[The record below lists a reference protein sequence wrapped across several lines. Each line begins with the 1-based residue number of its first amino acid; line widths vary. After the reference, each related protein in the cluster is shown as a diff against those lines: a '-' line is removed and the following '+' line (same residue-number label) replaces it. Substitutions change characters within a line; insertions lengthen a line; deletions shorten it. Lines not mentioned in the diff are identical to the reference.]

1 MTHPEDQGPI
11 EIASASGAAQVVAF
25 LTNFKTIIGLV
36 GAIVLA
42 AVPIAQNACK
52 LPVISRVCSP
62 SPPATADA
70 AMAGPAPAL
79 TEADIEK
86 RVAALNVQRNT
97 ELESVGL
104 KVYHQP
110 PAGDPLVQSVIVG
123 LRAAGF
129 NVGLNLNEAQT
140 NLANVLN
147 VDRTPGMVWIKSVAT
162 RKDLRRTA
170 REAILKALPTSYDRV
185 KISDVDIPDRD
196 AAAIQR
202 AGEIQVDVF

>member
-1 MTHPEDQGPI
+1 MTHPENQGPI

-70 AMAGPAPAL
+70 AIAGPASAL